1 MYNIGVNKT
10 VEIVEMG
17 KIYAYFYKGR
27 LCIGEA
33 VKNPAERPGYNWA
46 MKNVYT
52 GKIEYPYRM
61 DIIVPNSEY
70 KEVVPEIGYR

>member
-1 MYNIGVNKT
+1 MYNIGVNTT
-10 VEIVEMG
+10 VATVEMG

-27 LCIGEA
+27 LRIGEA
-33 VKNPAERPGYNWA
+33 VKNPTERPGYDWA

-52 GKIEYPYRM
+52 GKIEYPYHM
-61 DIIVPNSEY
+61 DIIMPNSEY

>member
-1 MYNIGVNKT
+1 MYNIGVDKT
-10 VEIVEMG
+10 VEAVEMG

-27 LCIGEA
+27 LCVGEA
-33 VKNPAERPGYNWA
+33 VKNPDRTSGYEWA

-52 GKIEYPYRM
+52 GKIEFPYCM

-70 KEVVPEIGYR
+70 KEIVPEISYR